1 MTLHRT
7 SLPSRITFELAQYHG
22 TVLSELGISPS
33 RISKRSNRL
42 IRSVK
47 NKGRRRSRQTWTA
60 SKLCFS
66 VRKESAACW
75 IRQRSVEMS
84 SNTSWCLPLICSQAS
99 ISISFHADIA
109 NGFQHVD
116 APSLAETLLTHP
128 EPYKPFVPLLSQSSN
143 PEDPIP
149 LLASAFLVG
158 LLSRALNA
166 TSKPTTE
173 TESALSKLYS
183 YLSTLANSSDS
194 GLQDI
199 AVQQYSA
206 VLKIRRSREI
216 FWEQR
221 QETVDPL
228 IEILRSA
235 AGVSSNGECSSTLW
249 SGAAS
254 IRAGSELGL
263 GGGVALQ
270 LLYHVLLVIWQLSFE
285 GGLVG
290 AGLEEYDAAPSPFL
304 KPAC

>member
-1 MTLHRT
+1 M
-7 SLPSRITFELAQYHG
+7 
-22 TVLSELGISPS
+22 
-33 RISKRSNRL
+33 
-42 IRSVK
+42 
-47 NKGRRRSRQTWTA
+47 
-60 SKLCFS
+60 
-66 VRKESAACW
+66 
-75 IRQRSVEMS
+75 
-84 SNTSWCLPLICSQAS
+84 
-99 ISISFHADIA
+99 
-109 NGFQHVD
+109 
-116 APSLAETLLTHP
+116 AETLLTHP

-235 AGVSSNGECSSTLW
+235 AGVSSNGEGSSTLW

>member
-1 MTLHRT
+1 M
-7 SLPSRITFELAQYHG
+7 
-22 TVLSELGISPS
+22 
-33 RISKRSNRL
+33 
-42 IRSVK
+42 
-47 NKGRRRSRQTWTA
+47 
-60 SKLCFS
+60 
-66 VRKESAACW
+66 
-75 IRQRSVEMS
+75 
-84 SNTSWCLPLICSQAS
+84 
-99 ISISFHADIA
+99 
-109 NGFQHVD
+109 
-116 APSLAETLLTHP
+116 AETLLTHP

-235 AGVSSNGECSSTLW
+235 AGVNSNGEGSSTLW